1 MALPGS
7 KEKISLS
14 NTQVCLK
21 RSFCFFIVLSLF
33 FFVKS
38 ISKGF
43 SGAGRRLGDNVN
55 STSSSPSSSQKDKKK
70 DVIIVVMFL
79 FEILKFF
86 FFHFQDCTSSNC
98 VLFGWFCD

>member
-1 MALPGS
+1 MVVLQKMLMMLVNKQQYVS
-7 KEKISLS
+7 YMS
-14 NTQVCLK
+14 CLK
-21 RSFCFFIVLSLF
+21 FKINF

-98 VLFGWFCD
+98 VLFGWFCY